1 MRCLAPNDIASLF
14 GDAGFT
20 ARAAAGAFG
29 RPQVCLDRAIAEKQ
43 RRLGARPPLDVGQLM
58 YFAGALNRWLP
69 TDRSRLLWIAHWSI
83 TQVETDDDFLMAAR
97 RGLGERRSLVAAP
110 GHYFEPQPYAEQD
123 QFAAT
128 RELRAN
134 LALLVGLT
142 SMVMISGSDGYLLAG
157 ACSDRIEF
165 WEGNLFFYSSRRERL
180 SEAEA
185 LLKVFDCPRDLA

>member
-1 MRCLAPNDIASLF
+1 M
-14 GDAGFT
+14 
-20 ARAAAGAFG
+20 
-29 RPQVCLDRAIAEKQ
+29 
-43 RRLGARPPLDVGQLM
+43 
-58 YFAGALNRWLP
+58 
-69 TDRSRLLWIAHWSI
+69 
-83 TQVETDDDFLMAAR
+83 
-97 RGLGERRSLVAAP
+97 VAAP

-134 LALLVGLT
+134 LTLLVGLT

-157 ACSDRIEF
+157 ACSDRIEC